1 MKEFDYNASLSRLQ
15 LHINNIKKMLETA
28 ITKKEVDGKTSNN
41 NGVLY
46 QSGLQAKQSLIR
58 SQHLVY
64 QLHEYVKEEFIAY
77 GVNPDNIYPHLKED
91 KPETKM
97 SGLFK
102 QKDQDVCVV
111 PSKIENKPEPITWG
125 AMKNENAKTAYGRYK
140 EERILATNVRSQLSS
155 VNKNR
160 DTLFE
165 REFAEATNLHL
176 QYPKLVL
183 GEIYLIPVYEYDDKE
198 MKHENI
204 KFKKKQTDLEKYINF
219 FQFINSYDYS
229 KQNFYAYDFS
239 ALIIADFSHKP
250 LPKIYLSIDEL
261 KKDGLV
267 SPEYDATFSALSPV
281 RYSYRLLEKY
291 DSIWGFDL
299 LN

>member
-1 MKEFDYNASLSRLQ
+1 MKKFDYNASLSRLQ
-15 LHINNIKKMLETA
+15 LHVNNIKQMLETA
-28 ITKKEVDGKTSNN
+28 IINREVDGEKTNKK
-41 NGVLY
+41 GVPY
-46 QSGLQAKQSLIR
+46 QNGLQAKQSLIR
-58 SQHLVY
+58 SQHLVS
-64 QLHEYVKEEFIAY
+64 QLHEYVKEEFTAY
-77 GVNPDNIYPHLKED
+77 GVTPENIQPPLKRN

-102 QKDQDVCVV
+102 QKNQDVCVI
-111 PSKIENKPEPITWG
+111 PSKIENKPELITWG
-125 AMKNENAKTAYGRYK
+125 AMKNEGVESIYGRYK

-176 QYPKLVL
+176 QYPKLIL
-183 GEIYLIPVYEYDDKE
+183 GEIYLIPVYEYDDKA
-198 MKHENI
+198 MKQDSV
-204 KFKKKQTDLEKYINF
+204 KFKKKQTELEKYINF
-219 FQFINSYDYS
+219 FQFINNYDYN

-239 ALIIADFSHKP
+239 SLIIVDFSPK
-250 LPKIYLSIDEL
+250 LSPKIYLSIDEL

-267 SPEYDATFSALSPV
+267 SQDYDTNFSTLSPV
-281 RYSYRLLEKY
+281 RYSYKLLEKY
-291 DSIWGFDL
+291 NSLWGLDL

>member
-1 MKEFDYNASLSRLQ
+1 MREFNYNASLSRLQ
-15 LHINNIKKMLETA
+15 CRVDNIKQMLEKA
-28 ITKKEVDGKTSNN
+28 ITTKKVNGKTSNN
-41 NGVLY
+41 NGVPY

-58 SQHLVY
+58 SQYLVY

-77 GVNPDNIYPHLKED
+77 GVNPDNIYPHLKKH
-91 KPETKM
+91 KPEIKM

-111 PSKIENKPEPITWG
+111 PSKLKDKPEPITWG
-125 AMKNENAKTAYGRYK
+125 AMKNENIKSIRGRLK

-165 REFAEATNLHL
+165 REFAEAINLHL
-176 QYPKLVL
+176 QYPNLVL
-183 GEIYLIPVYEYDDKE
+183 GEIYLIPVYEYDDKA
-198 MKHENI
+198 MKQETI
-204 KFKKKQTDLEKYINF
+204 KFKKKQTNLEKYINF
-219 FQFINSYDYS
+219 FQFINNYDYN
-229 KQNFYAYDFS
+229 KGNFYAYDFS
-239 ALIIADFSHKP
+239 ALIIADFSYKSAT
-250 LPKIYLSIDEL
+250 KIYLSIDEL

-267 SPEYDATFSALSPV
+267 SPNYNADFSALSPIQ
-281 RYSYRLLEKY
+281 YSYRLLEKY
-291 DSIWGFDL
+291 DKIWGLDL

>member
-1 MKEFDYNASLSRLQ
+1 MREFDYNASLNRLQ
-15 LHINNIKKMLETA
+15 QHVNNIKQMLETA
-28 ITKKEVDGKTSNN
+28 ITKKEVDGTNSNN
-41 NGVLY
+41 NGVPY
-46 QSGLQAKQSLIR
+46 QNGLQAKQSLIR

-111 PSKIENKPEPITWG
+111 PSKIKNNPELITWG
-125 AMKNENAKTAYGRYK
+125 AMKNENVKTEYGRYK

-198 MKHENI
+198 MKQEKI
-204 KFKKKQTDLEKYINF
+204 KFKKKQTNLEKYINF
-219 FQFINSYDYS
+219 FQFINDYDYS

-239 ALIIADFSHKP
+239 SLIIADFSHNP
-250 LPKIYLSIDEL
+250 SPKIYLSIDEL

-267 SPEYDATFSALSPV
+267 SPNYNANYDSLSPV
-281 RYSYRLLEKY
+281 QYSYRLLKKY
-291 DSIWGFDL
+291 NSIWGFDL